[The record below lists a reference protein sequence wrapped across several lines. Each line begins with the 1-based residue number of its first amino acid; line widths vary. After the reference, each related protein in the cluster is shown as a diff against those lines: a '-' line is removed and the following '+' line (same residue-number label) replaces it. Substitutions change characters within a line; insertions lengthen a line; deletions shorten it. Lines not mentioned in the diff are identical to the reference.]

1 MRKEYAYGA
10 DIGWLSQFEA
20 KGIRWVNKDM
30 QEVDAIEELA
40 RFGVNAIRLRVFVNP
55 PKSAI
60 WQKNE
65 STVCM
70 LGFCDADGLL
80 AAAKRVKSEGL
91 RLMIDFHYSDH
102 FADPEIQD
110 IPEAWKDLSDE
121 ELHRAVY
128 EHTVSVL
135 NLLRENGIEPEW
147 VQVGNEINNGI
158 MWPRAGLKDNP
169 QLLISLLN
177 TGYDAV
183 KEIFPKCSVVTH
195 LACLNDKSE
204 CDPFIEAFYAYRG
217 KTDIFGFSFYPYWFN
232 APYDVPFIYGQMA
245 YFHDR
250 IKKPIMIVE
259 IGGEE
264 IKPDLTYEILKNT
277 IDAGH
282 LLPEDAVQGI
292 FYWEP
297 CAGADFLPDHYP
309 LGASKTVGPDTL
321 QMTRAMEAFGDS
333 I

>member
-1 MRKEYAYGA
+1 M
-10 DIGWLSQFEA
+10 
-20 KGIRWVNKDM
+20 
-30 QEVDAIEELA
+30 
-40 RFGVNAIRLRVFVNP
+40 
-55 PKSAI
+55 
-60 WQKNE
+60 
-65 STVCM
+65 
-70 LGFCDADGLL
+70 
-80 AAAKRVKSEGL
+80 
-91 RLMIDFHYSDH
+91 
-102 FADPEIQD
+102 
-110 IPEAWKDLSDE
+110 
-121 ELHRAVY
+121 
-128 EHTVSVL
+128 SVL

-195 LACLNDKSE
+195 LACLNDKRE
-204 CDPFIEAFYAYRG
+204 CDPFIEVFAAHGG